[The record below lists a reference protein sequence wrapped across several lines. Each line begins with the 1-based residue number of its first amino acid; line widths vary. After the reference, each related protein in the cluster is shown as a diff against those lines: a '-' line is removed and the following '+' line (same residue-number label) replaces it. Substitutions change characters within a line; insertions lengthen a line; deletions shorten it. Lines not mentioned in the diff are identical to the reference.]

1 MGIAQFAKSEQ
12 SKWEVSHFHWGGGWE
27 KKKKKGILQLAHTP
41 ETTTDTHSNDQTTPR
56 FQQQSDSWHLGATH

>member
-1 MGIAQFAKSEQ
+1 MGGFPLSLGRGVEK
-12 SKWEVSHFHWGGGWE
+12 